1 MASKNVGKQFEAAI
15 KQAIPSYCLTIRIPD
30 PPQSFK
36 QSDAL
41 RFSPRNP
48 CDYIVYDSNDGKLW
62 CLELKTTSGT
72 SMGFENIDGSD
83 KTKRMIKAHQTKSL
97 LEFSR
102 FNGVVA
108 GFLFN
113 FRHFEGEPNYIETT
127 YFMEVNRF
135 QSMCNKL
142 NKKSFT
148 EADAILNGAIKIR
161 GIKKRSRFTWD
172 IESLFKNYNS

>member
-1 MASKNVGKQFEAAI
+1 MVKKNVGKLFENAI

-36 QSDAL
+36 NSDAL
-41 RFSPRNP
+41 RFAPKNP
-48 CDYIVYDSNDGKLW
+48 CDYIVYNSEDGNLW

-72 SMGFENIDGSD
+72 SIGFESVNCSD
-83 KTKRMIKAHQTKSL
+83 KTNRMIKAHQTKSL
-97 LEFSR
+97 LEFSK

-113 FRHFEGEPNYIETT
+113 FRHFEGEPNYAETT
-127 YFMEVNRF
+127 YFMEVNKF
-135 QSMCNKL
+135 QDMCNKL

-148 EADAILNGAIKIR
+148 EIDAVLNGAIKIR
-161 GIKKRSRFTWD
+161 GAKKRVRFTWD
-172 IESLFKNYNS
+172 IDTLFKEYNK